1 MGSEGWLRPEYEV
14 LQEGSVIPPE
24 NQIQP
29 APNQFTHRVVKDEPF
44 FLRSE
49 SASNAPDGELLAGT
63 KVVLLRY
70 DGGARCRVADERGLY
85 VEIGF
90 GSLAELQA
98 S

>member
-14 LQEGSVIPPE
+14 LNEGSVIPPE

-29 APNQFTHRVVKDEPF
+29 PPNQFTHRVLNDEPF
-44 FLRSE
+44 FLRSQAV
-49 SASNAPDGELLAGT
+49 SDVPDGELVAGT
-63 KVVLLRY
+63 KVVLLRR
-70 DGGARCRVADERGLY
+70 DGAARCRVADGRGLH

-90 GSLAELQA
+90 GSLADLHG